1 MHRSPRI
8 RSCTPTARDA
18 NRDLRPSPRQA
29 FESTKFRVDI
39 CRCLEKVSRLQRLLL
54 DTVSHAK
61 VAPTILL
68 LFRSPCCIA
77 DRNGAATRRVR
88 SAEARTHLQD
98 RLFLGQVNSE
108 GRCSQRCAPGGLAI
122 TWLFIAAS
130 YHNELQT
137 QRSDCN
143 NDLAPICNPTRVK
156 PTG

>member
-1 MHRSPRI
+1 MGNLE
-8 RSCTPTARDA
+8 TPSVASGI
-18 NRDLRPSPRQA
+18 LPPSPRQG
-29 FESTKFRVDI
+29 FEPTKSRVDI
-39 CRCLEKVSRLQRLLL
+39 CSCQEQLSKLQRLLL
-54 DTVSHAK
+54 ETFSHAK
-61 VAPTILL
+61 VAPRILL

-77 DRNGAATRRVR
+77 VRNGAATRRVR

-122 TWLFIAAS
+122 TWLFIAAAH
-130 YHNELQT
+130 HNELQT

-143 NDLAPICNPTRVK
+143 DDLTPICNPTGVK